1 MLHLWKK
8 ELQRKVIEILEQYIW
23 WNGKTKLPREF
34 YIIIIEINSK
44 VMKKNIYK
52 QDLSKIV
59 TLVKKI

>member
-8 ELQRKVIEILEQYIW
+8 ELQRKVIEILEQYMMKW
-23 WNGKTKLPREF
+23 KKLPREF

-52 QDLSKIV
+52 QDLSKMV

>member
-8 ELQRKVIEILEQYIW
+8 ELQRKVIEILEQYMMKW
-23 WNGKTKLPREF
+23 KKLPREF

-52 QDLSKIV
+52 QDLSKI